1 MGVGAVLL
9 SVWERNAG
17 LMTGQKS
24 RKSLIHSLE
33 QESKKK
39 QHSEY
44 CGSSTLV
51 SLALQVQQVQKFHK
65 KMERT
70 FLKISEK
77 HKKNLLKA
85 FFLKLKKD
93 FRKSEK
99 QEQKI
104 LIFKLL
110 SFTAS
115 ISATL

>member
-1 MGVGAVLL
+1 MGVGAVRL

-51 SLALQVQQVQKFHK
+51 SLALQVQQVQTLHK
-65 KMERT
+65 KMEKT

-77 HKKNLLKA
+77 HKK
-85 FFLKLKKD
+85 
-93 FRKSEK
+93 KS
-99 QEQKI
+99 
-104 LIFKLL
+104 FKTVF
-110 SFTAS
+110 S
-115 ISATL
+115 

>member
-44 CGSSTLV
+44 CGSCSTLV
-51 SLALQVQQVQKFHK
+51 SLALQVQQQVQTFHK
-65 KMERT
+65 KMEKT

-77 HKKNLLKA
+77 HKK
-85 FFLKLKKD
+85 
-93 FRKSEK
+93 KS
-99 QEQKI
+99 
-104 LIFKLL
+104 FK
-110 SFTAS
+110 SVFS
-115 ISATL
+115 